1 MTTKKCVFL
10 LSIIC
15 MIGTKA
21 LAYDIAVKNDDGVTI
36 YYNYINDRT
45 ELEVAESNFTYSG
58 DINIPEEVTYMDR
71 TRKVTNIGDMAFYCC
86 SELTSVSIPNS
97 VINIGKGAFNGC
109 SNLLSITIPNSVITI
124 GKSAFFECSSLTSI
138 MIPSSVTS
146 IGEWVFYNCSSLTS
160 ITVDSKN
167 TKYDSRDNSNSIIET
182 ASNKLI
188 IGCQNTTIPSSV
200 VGIGEG
206 AFWGCVGLTS
216 ITIPNSVT
224 SIGNDVFVNCSGLT
238 SITIPNTV
246 TSIGQMMFCGCSSLT
261 SITIPNTV
269 TSIGDN
275 AFQECSSLT
284 SITIPNSVTS
294 IGNGAFISCSGLTSI
309 TIPSSVTSIGE
320 YAFQYW
326 DIPMVISKVENPFA
340 INANTF
346 SDNTYYNATLYVPA
360 GTIDKYK
367 ATEGWNK
374 FTFIEEDSSTS
385 ISGIECVR
393 AYKRYSLD
401 GRVLKDSHKGINIL
415 QMNNGT
421 IKKMIVK

>member
-1 MTTKKCVFL
+1 
-10 LSIIC
+10 

-58 DINIPEEVTYMDR
+58 DINIPEEVTFMDR

-188 IGCQNTTIPSSV
+188 FGCQNTTIPSSV

-224 SIGNDVFVNCSGLT
+224 SIGNGVFVN
-238 SITIPNTV
+238 
-246 TSIGQMMFCGCSSLT
+246 
-261 SITIPNTV
+261 
-269 TSIGDN
+269 
-275 AFQECSSLT
+275 
-284 SITIPNSVTS
+284 
-294 IGNGAFISCSGLTSI
+294 CSGLTSI

-346 SDNTYYNATLYVPA
+346 SDNTFYNATLYVPA

-374 FTFIEEDSSTS
+374 FTFIEEDSSTD